1 MGIANECLVG
11 DRRAASCMDRSA
23 SSDGGVG
30 LGDNKWIVE
39 TLAYRCID
47 QRCDRIWHRAQ
58 HSHRALLLV
67 VAGAVAVSEL
77 RREREKSQSP
87 LAREA

>member
-1 MGIANECLVG
+1 
-11 DRRAASCMDRSA
+11 
-23 SSDGGVG
+23 
-30 LGDNKWIVE
+30 
-39 TLAYRCID
+39 
-47 QRCDRIWHRAQ
+47 
-58 HSHRALLLV
+58 LLV